1 MEISW
6 WRDLAIIIWGLIA
19 TVAAIIIT
27 VITIILYKRMNKLL
41 DSADS
46 IAVRTNDLI
55 DYAEEEV
62 IHPAMQFG
70 TLIQGVLQG
79 VNLFSDLFKKKEAK
93 KDE

>member
-6 WRDLAIIIWGLIA
+6 WRDLVIVIWGLVA
-19 TVAAIIIT
+19 TVAVTIIT
-27 VITIILYKRMNKLL
+27 VVACILYKRVVRVL

-62 IHPAMQFG
+62 LKPAVQFG
-70 TLIQGVLQG
+70 TLIQGVIQG
-79 VNLFSDLFKKKEAK
+79 AGLIADLFKKKEGK